1 MRESVTV
8 DSNNGSFTGAII
20 NGVSVWKGIPYAK
33 PPVGSLRF
41 KRSILIDK
49 YDAPV
54 NAFEYAKSSP
64 QKKYD
69 SEKMSEDC
77 LYLNIWA
84 RPGTKNAPVILYI
97 HGGSFCAGSGADD
110 SCNGINLAKDHDA
123 VVVTVNYRLGVL
135 GWLDFSA
142 NGDYDSNCG
151 LSDIINAIKW
161 THNNIEA
168 FGGDP
173 ENITVMGQSA
183 GAITISALV
192 TMDDVIP
199 YLSKA
204 IMMSSGPTLF
214 VTREEAASL
223 AEKFIEYSGFA
234 PDRLR
239 EFSPS
244 EIIEKQIGFT
254 SFCGMGSGTFTIE
267 IDGDM
272 VERFPIP
279 AANKKSIPVLMG
291 NTKEEMSFL
300 FIKPIAKSLEIDGIM
315 QSGVSVESED
325 LRKRIPVM
333 YREKFGK
340 RGPSMMMADL
350 VFRLASTWFA
360 EVYSKNNDVWMYS
373 FEYETVAMRISNL
386 HSFHSSDLPFIFGDF
401 SAGLAKYMFLFTWF
415 RKKARKMS
423 SVMQADFM
431 KFARTGR
438 LDWEK
443 CCGKNT
449 PAKKYN
455 ETVSYGQMIPM
466 EIKDAYKASEYR
478 KRSFEDLYDEF
489 K

>member
-1 MRESVTV
+1 MKDIFTV
-8 DSNNGSFTGAII
+8 KGKNGSFTGMLD
-20 NGVSVWKGIPYAK
+20 NGVAVWKGIPYAK
-33 PPVGSLRF
+33 PPVGALRY
-41 KRSILIDK
+41 KKSILIER
-49 YDAPV
+49 YESNVDAL
-54 NAFEYAKSSP
+54 EYSKCSP
-64 QKKYD
+64 QKKFD
-69 SEKMSEDC
+69 PKRMSEDC

-84 RPGTKNAPVILYI
+84 RPDTEKAPVILYI
-97 HGGSFCAGSGADD
+97 HGGSFCAGSGSDD
-110 SCNGINLAKDHDA
+110 SCNGINLSKDHGA
-123 VVVTVNYRLGVL
+123 VVVSVNYRLGVL
-135 GWLDFSA
+135 GWLDFSSY
-142 NGDYDSNCG
+142 GDYDANCG
-151 LSDIINAIKW
+151 LSDIINSIKW
-161 THNNIEA
+161 TYNNIDA

-173 ENITVMGQSA
+173 DNITVMGQSA

-214 VTREEAASL
+214 VTKEEASSL
-223 AEKFIEYSGFA
+223 AAKFISYSGFD
-234 PDRLR
+234 PEKLR
-239 EFSPS
+239 EKETSD
-244 EIIEKQIGFT
+244 IIEKQIGFT

-267 IDGDM
+267 IDG
-272 VERFPIP
+272 VNVKRFPIP

-315 QSGVSVESED
+315 KSGVSVESDE

-333 YREKFGK
+333 YREKYGK

-360 EVYSKNNDVWMYS
+360 EVYSRYNDIWMYS

-386 HSFHSSDLPFIFGDF
+386 HSFHSSDLPFVFGDF
-401 SAGLAKYMFLFTWF
+401 KAGLARYMFLFTWF

-423 SVMQADFM
+423 SVMQEDFM
-431 KFARTGR
+431 TFARTGK
-438 LDWEK
+438 LDWDK
-443 CCGKNT
+443 CRGKDT

-455 ETVSYGQMIPM
+455 DNISFGQMIPR
-466 EIKDAYKASEYR
+466 EIKNAYNASEYR

-489 K
+489 A